1 MKRKIFLAG
10 LIVTSLVIHV
20 SAQDSWKPEEIQAGF
35 YSPKRIGHLWDTW
48 VYYYKGKWYQ
58 YYLAGYPG
66 KWDSFE
72 LMTSD
77 DGVRWKEVGKM
88 LEPRQGTTWMGTGHI
103 IEAPGFKDHPSWIM
117 NYSEWFGDKQDIMF
131 ATSDDLVRWK
141 KVDEKY
147 RFVQDERWYKPKGR
161 WDCIDC
167 VKICDTLYY
176 GYFTADP
183 DPEKI
188 SGEVCGFGF
197 AKSRD
202 GISWQALPPVGGNM
216 TGELG
221 GIQKIADKYY
231 ITVSE
236 GRIASSSSPEGP
248 FIAQEKNPN
257 MFGKGCDIYFPRF
270 FHNPPVEKT
279 NQQNGVLVNH
289 FYTGSNIIF
298 SAPIKAV
305 ELDQDGVLRLK
316 WWKQNDILKE
326 KKVDLK
332 TEKRR
337 EAVRLCLTTFNTDD
351 LGLVEAEFM
360 LKDEDYGSSPSGFYF
375 EITADSGYVLLF
387 NRNEAAFGTMKKNGS
402 DLALTASISRDLEFS
417 KNSVARIIFKR
428 DMIEA
433 YIDDYFIIAKRIKWS
448 GRIGFTGMSGK
459 AAAWVHD

>member
-1 MKRKIFLAG
+1 MKTSILSILLA
-10 LIVTSLVIHV
+10 VSLVMSV
-20 SAQDSWKPEEIQAGF
+20 TAQDTWKPEEIQAGF
-35 YSPKRIGHLWDTW
+35 YSPKRTGHLWDTW
-48 VYYYKGKWYQ
+48 VYFYKGKWYQ

-77 DGVRWKEVGKM
+77 DGVRWKEEGKII
-88 LEPRQGTTWMGTGHI
+88 EPRKGTTWMGTGHI
-103 IEAPGFKDHPSWIM
+103 IEAPGFNETPSWIM

-131 ATSDDLVRWK
+131 ATSSDLLHWK
-141 KVDEKY
+141 KVDDRF

-167 VKICDTLYY
+167 VKMSDTLFY

-183 DPEKI
+183 DPVKV

-197 AKSRD
+197 ARSRD
-202 GISWQALPPVGGNM
+202 GISWQALHPLSGNM

-221 GIQKIADKYY
+221 GIQKIGDKYY

-236 GRIASSSSPEGP
+236 GRIASSPGPKGP

-289 FYTGSNIIF
+289 FYTGSDIIF

-305 ELDQDGVLRLK
+305 EIDKEGILRLK
-316 WWKQNDILKE
+316 WWKQNEILKAE
-326 KKVDLK
+326 KTILK
-332 TEKRR
+332 MEKNARM
-337 EAVRLCLTTFNTDD
+337 VSLYSTTFNTDD
-351 LGLVEAEFM
+351 VGIVEAGFR
-360 LKDEDYGSSPSGFYF
+360 LKDEEHDINPAGFYF
-375 EITADSGYVLLF
+375 EIAADSGYVLLF
-387 NRNEAAFGTMKKNGS
+387 NTKEAVFGIMKKDGS
-402 DLALTASISRDLEFS
+402 GLKITASINRDLEFS
-417 KNSVARIIFKR
+417 SNAAARLVFKR

-433 YIDDYFIIAKRIKWS
+433 YLDDYFIIAKRMKWS
-448 GRIGFTGMSGK
+448 GRLGFAGNPK
-459 AAAWVHD
+459 NLNAWICD